1 MLRLFLW
8 PGPYKALGWRL
19 NTSRRLRVMNRFVNV
34 RPFLSMAAKF
44 VGSGPNRL
52 KMVKLSHELNND
64 MAQIQPYSRSTMR

>member
-1 MLRLFLW
+1 
-8 PGPYKALGWRL
+8 
-19 NTSRRLRVMNRFVNV
+19 MNRFVNV